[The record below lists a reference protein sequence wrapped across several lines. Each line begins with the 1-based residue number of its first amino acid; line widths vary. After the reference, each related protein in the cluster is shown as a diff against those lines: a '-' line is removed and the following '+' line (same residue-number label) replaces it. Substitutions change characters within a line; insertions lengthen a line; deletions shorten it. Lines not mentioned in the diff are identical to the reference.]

1 VWVNINER
9 EQNDI
14 IKYLNLALKNS
25 NVPDIIKIILNL
37 VEFIERCDVIYFLPL
52 DYKLLAEKAFQVKA
66 YAKAIHYIE
75 EQFHAVMASSSTIN
89 SANLA
94 GLYNG
99 IGGVSGAGG
108 GSSITCKTITSSMIS
123 MSRQQQ
129 QQTLIYLL
137 EQLVTLNHELQ
148 QTEGA
153 IGVLDYSSK
162 YLKSLDSQTRVK
174 IRWYEKLH
182 QWQKAITIYEK
193 ELSTETPTLGNL
205 LSGQGSLN
213 FPVTET
219 SRLTE
224 NRLELLMGRLRC
236 LKGLGDWQRLNISCN
251 DLLRILN
258 GIEPASSS
266 LTAANSNKS
275 FHTRQGS
282 LMPSPSTPNIENIV
296 VINSNSNLA
305 VASALR
311 NPDLDQ
317 NSFLHQLSASQRNE
331 LKEEICE
338 IGAAACWG
346 LGDWDQMR
354 TYARSIPENVYE
366 GSLYSCVLSLT
377 SFINNSGGGSE
388 NEPLSI
394 QRLIEKTRDLL
405 DGDLTS
411 MASQSYERSY
421 QGKP

>member
-1 VWVNINER
+1 MNINER

-14 IKYLNLALKNS
+14 IKYLNLALTLS
-25 NVPDIIKIILNL
+25 NVPEIIKIILNL

-75 EQFHAVMASSSTIN
+75 ERFHQVMNSCPAIN
-89 SANLA
+89 QN

-108 GSSITCKTITSSMIS
+108 STRMNSRSGMANITNATP
-123 MSRQQQ
+123 QQQ
-129 QQTLIYLL
+129 QQNLIYVL

-182 QWQKAITIYEK
+182 QWQKALTIYEK
-193 ELSTETPTLGNL
+193 ELSTEQPTLGNL
-205 LSGQGSLN
+205 LSGQNSLN
-213 FPVTET
+213 FSVSEST
-219 SRLTE
+219 RLSE
-224 NRLELLMGRLRC
+224 NRLDLHMGRMRC
-236 LKGLGDWQRLNISCN
+236 LKGLGDWQRLNASCS
-251 DLLRILN
+251 DMLKILN
-258 GIEPASSS
+258 GIDPSAA
-266 LTAANSNKS
+266 TAVNPNRS
-275 FHTRQGS
+275 FHNRQGS
-282 LMPSPSTPNIENIV
+282 LVPSASSANIENIV

-311 NPDLDQ
+311 NADMEQ
-317 NSFLHQLSASQRNE
+317 NSFLHQLSASQRTE

-346 LGDWDQMR
+346 LGDWEQMR
-354 TYARSIPENVYE
+354 TYARGIPDNVYE

-377 SFINNSGGGSE
+377 SYINKNGGASSE
-388 NEPLSI
+388 NEPLNI

-405 DGDLTS
+405 DTDLTS

-421 QGKP
+421 QGKFWLKKNN